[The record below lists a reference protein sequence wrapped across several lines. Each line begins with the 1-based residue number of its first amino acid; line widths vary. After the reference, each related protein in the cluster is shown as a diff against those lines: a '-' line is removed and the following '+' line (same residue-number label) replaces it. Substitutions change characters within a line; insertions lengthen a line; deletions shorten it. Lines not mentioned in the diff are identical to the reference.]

1 MASTETKTPT
11 TSKVEL
17 KAKARKA
24 LTEFVE
30 AKQVIKEAEAIK
42 EKAEAVI
49 REALG
54 EATVA
59 TVNGFQ
65 VLSVAFRKR
74 TNINSKELETKFP
87 EAFEATKYTIEY
99 DFLNVI
105 QAPTTKA

>member
-1 MASTETKTPT
+1 MASTENEKT
-11 TSKVEL
+11 VEL
-17 KAKARKA
+17 KQKARKA
-24 LTEFVE
+24 LKEFVE
-30 AKQVIKEAEAIK
+30 AKQEIKLAEEK
-42 EKAEAVI
+42 KDKAEAEL

-74 TNINSKELETKFP
+74 TNINAKELEKNFP
-87 EAFEATKYTIEY
+87 EAYEATKYISEF

-105 QAPTTKA
+105 QAPTAK